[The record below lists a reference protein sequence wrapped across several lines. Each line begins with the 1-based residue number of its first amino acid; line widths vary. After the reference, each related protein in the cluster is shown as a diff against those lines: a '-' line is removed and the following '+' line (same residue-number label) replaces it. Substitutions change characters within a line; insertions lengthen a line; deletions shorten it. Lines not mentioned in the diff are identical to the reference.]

1 MMETLSSSMAQKALF
16 GLQILLELYK
26 IQNSFAQLL
35 YSGNL
40 VLRETSDLNAENSL
54 WQCFDYPSDKLV
66 RGRKLG
72 WNLTNGHNRYL
83 TSWKGTNDPSIGEY
97 TYGIEIVGLPQGVTH
112 KKSESEKRF
121 HTGACYGLR
130 FSGISMLLHS
140 FRHVFVTST
149 DETYYMFECSN
160 SIILRDVLNQLGTVD
175 RYVLSEGS
183 SEWVVTYRK
192 PSNICDN
199 FGQYCPNGICR
210 MQGSPTCEC
219 LKGFVPKKQSKW
231 DFLVRFSGC
240 VRSTPLNCQQGD
252 GFVKLKRVKS
262 PDLLRFWL
270 NKSMDLDECKAECLK
285 NCSCMALA
293 NSDIRDRGSGCL
305 IWFGDLID
313 IREFSEETSE
323 QDIYLRLPASL
334 LASENILQQ
343 VDQWLKY
350 FRDSFPVL
358 FKLEWDLV
366 EEKEKRGYMSPKY
379 AVDGKFSVK
388 SVVFSFGVLMI
399 EIVSG
404 KKNNRLPFLQ
414 AYMDVMVFV
423 ERWKGL
429 GTSGSMFEGFIYRI
443 SSSEMLSTRSI
454 VRAEIP
460 ERQANYVSSG
470 FDVRIRPDDSL
481 ESLSCIHELDS
492 YDYEPCFL
500 LSTKKFFRGQL

>member
-1 MMETLSSSMAQKALF
+1 MAQKALF

-334 LASENILQQ
+334 LGEERMLVYEYMPNKSLDHLII
-343 VDQWLKY
+343 DQNNKLLLMWHNEIALGIAKGLIY
-350 FRDSFPVL
+350 LHRDSRLRIIHRDLKASNVL
-358 FKLEWDLV
+358 
-366 EEKEKRGYMSPKY
+366 
-379 AVDGKFSVK
+379 
-388 SVVFSFGVLMI
+388 
-399 EIVSG
+399 
-404 KKNNRLPFLQ
+404 
-414 AYMDVMVFV
+414 
-423 ERWKGL
+423 
-429 GTSGSMFEGFIYRI
+429 
-443 SSSEMLSTRSI
+443 
-454 VRAEIP
+454 
-460 ERQANYVSSG
+460 
-470 FDVRIRPDDSL
+470 
-481 ESLSCIHELDS
+481 LDS
-492 YDYEPCFL
+492 ELNSKISDFDIARIFGGEQIEAK
-500 LSTKKFFRGQL
+500 TKHVTGT